1 VATALRGNLRDFGIG
16 EVFQLI
22 GQQRKTGI
30 LEVERTGEKI
40 RMGFL
45 EGAVA
50 WAAPVGP
57 HEDAALGDM
66 LVRVGLLT
74 PARLVELEQRL
85 QESDETLQRLLTQE
99 GDLDGG
105 EIAAIGELVTSETI
119 FSLLRLNEGSFHF
132 TAQRIPRDRASSKP
146 LPAEQILMD
155 GLRMVDEWRAMD
167 GTVLRDDTVFERVG
181 RFEIYREMSEESSPE
196 ELALAEK
203 LFLMIDG
210 RLTVRRIIDLSRLGT
225 FEGSRILSRLHGMG
239 VIEPIEAEVLAT
251 THQRRRPRESAPTR
265 VGLRLAAAAVP
276 FAFLFF
282 AAWLAIS
289 RVGFAAA
296 EEPNS
301 LDRDPQRQA
310 EMAFA
315 TRRLRNMAEAY
326 RFATGDWPRALED
339 IAAQGWLPSGALAG
353 ADEHPYYYV
362 RRGNEVLVLAPEQ

>member
-1 VATALRGNLRDFGIG
+1 VATALRGDLRDFGIG

-30 LEVERTGEKI
+30 LEVERTNGKI
-40 RMGFL
+40 RMGFV

-57 HEDAALGDM
+57 REDAALGDM

-74 PARLVELEQRL
+74 PDRLVELEQRL
-85 QESDETLQRLLTQE
+85 QEGEGSLKRLLTQQR
-99 GDLDGG
+99 DLDGE
-105 EIAAIGELVTSETI
+105 EIEAIGELVTSETI

-132 TAQRIPRDRASSKP
+132 TAQWIPRDGASSKL

-167 GTVLRDDTVFERVG
+167 EAVLRDATVFERVG
-181 RFEIYREMSEESSPE
+181 RFEIHREMSTESSPE

-225 FEGSRILSRLHGMG
+225 FEGSRILSRLRGTG

-265 VGLRLAAAAVP
+265 VGLRLAATLLP
-276 FAFLFF
+276 FAFLSLI
-282 AAWLAIS
+282 AWLAIS
-289 RVGFAAA
+289 RVGPPAAG
-296 EEPNS
+296 ELDS

-310 EMAFA
+310 EIAFE
-315 TRRLRNMAEAY
+315 TRRLRNLAEAY
-326 RFATGDWPRALED
+326 RFATGDWPRRLED
-339 IAAQGWLPSGALAG
+339 LAAQGWLPPGALAA

-362 RRGNEVLVLAPEQ
+362 RRGDGVLVLAPEQ